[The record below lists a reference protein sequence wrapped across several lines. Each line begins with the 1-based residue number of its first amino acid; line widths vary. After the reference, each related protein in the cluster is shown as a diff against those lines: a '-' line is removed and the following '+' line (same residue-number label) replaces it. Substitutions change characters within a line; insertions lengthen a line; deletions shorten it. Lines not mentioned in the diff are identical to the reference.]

1 MAFDLIDSR
10 YDAGYFFQL
19 FEIMDPEI
27 ADSDRM
33 CSAGTE
39 DFFQFLPGTE
49 IASRNWPVNQ
59 VKINVI
65 QAKPIK
71 TSLKSSVYISE
82 PLCVVPDFCGDKK
95 IFSGDAAFCNTPS
108 DPFFVLVCGSGIDQP
123 VSAFYSVDNRIFGFV
138 FFGCLIYTQ
147 PQKRHF
153 FIIV

>member
-1 MAFDLIDSR
+1 MIQVCASGQRGVSLNLDAVFLAIFNQLFGIAERMAFDLIDSR

-27 ADSDRM
+27 TDSDRM

-95 IFSGDAAFCNTPS
+95 IFSGDAAFCNT
-108 DPFFVLVCGSGIDQP
+108 DV
-123 VSAFYSVDNRIFGFV
+123 Y
-138 FFGCLIYTQ
+138 
-147 PQKRHF
+147 KRQ
-153 FIIV
+153 V